1 MAETDPKPLRVQR
14 VPEGVVLT
22 FNGWERT
29 VITYD
34 RAEIDRLLHE
44 VTLQP
49 VQQDRFIPRR
59 RRVRGA

>member
-1 MAETDPKPLRVQR
+1 MAEIDPKPLRAQK

-34 RAEIDRLLHE
+34 RAEIDRLLSE
-44 VTLQP
+44 TASQP
-49 VQQDRFIPRR
+49 SEQDRFMPPRR
-59 RRVRGA
+59 FARS